1 MTTENM
7 YNFYVSIFYTL
18 FESAAMINRNAT
30 EISLSAIVALYNAAI
45 PSLTAQSLF
54 LMTNNFI

>member
-1 MTTENM
+1 M
-7 YNFYVSIFYTL
+7 YNYYLNIFYTL

-30 EISLSAIVALYNAAI
+30 EISLSVVVAVYNVAI

-54 LMTNNFI
+54 LMTNNFISLQ

>member
-1 MTTENM
+1 M
-7 YNFYVSIFYTL
+7 YNYYLNIFYTL

-30 EISLSAIVALYNAAI
+30 EISLSAVVAVYNVAI

-54 LMTNNFI
+54 LMTNNFISLQ